1 MMTQP
6 PAGGKALGGTASE
19 RSDAAVSMGLH
30 RVLEPP
36 GVLPYQATRL
46 DVTLDLARDEVLVE
60 VEALNIDSAS
70 WTQLRG
76 QCEGDADR
84 MADQVRTLVETQ
96 GKMHNP
102 VTGSGGMLIG
112 TVAGLGSDRQEPAVG
127 TRVCSLVSL
136 TCTPLVL
143 HEITHLDPASPH
155 VGVRAQAVLSGVAAW
170 AAVPDDLPSDA
181 FLSAMDVVG
190 APAWAARLVR
200 PGMRVAVIGAGGK
213 AGLLTTAAARQALGD
228 TGSLAGLCWPPAT
241 TAAAQQAG
249 ADTTSAV
256 DCTDPIATMDAVRAA
271 FDGGLA
277 DLVFGCAN
285 VPGCEGGAVLSCSD
299 DGEVLLFS
307 MATSLPAAALI
318 TEAMGKTCRLTIG
331 TGYLPEGPEVVTDL
345 LRRRPE
351 LVALLES
358 QGA

>member
-1 MMTQP
+1 
-6 PAGGKALGGTASE
+6 
-19 RSDAAVSMGLH
+19 MGLH
-30 RVLEPP
+30 RVLDPP
-36 GVLPYQATRL
+36 GVLPYQASRL
-46 DVTLDLARDEVLVE
+46 DVSLELAPGEVLVE
-60 VEALNIDSAS
+60 VEALNVDSAS

-76 QCEGDADR
+76 QCEGDAER
-84 MADQVRTLVETQ
+84 MADQVRTLVATQ

-112 TVAGLGSDRQEPAVG
+112 TVTALGAGRAQPAVG
-127 TRVCSLVSL
+127 TRICSLVSL

-155 VGVRAQAVLSGVAAW
+155 VGVRAQAVLSAVAAW

-213 AGLLTTAAARQALGD
+213 AGLLTTAATRQALAG
-228 TGSLAGLCWPPAT
+228 TGSIVGLCWPPAT
-241 TAAAQQAG
+241 RAAAERAG
-249 ADTTSAV
+249 ADATAAV
-256 DCTDPIATMDAVRAA
+256 DCTDPVATMEAVREAL
-271 FDGGLA
+271 DGQLA

-285 VPGCEGGAVLSCSD
+285 VPGCEGGAVLACAD

-331 TGYLPEGPEVVTDL
+331 TGYLPEGPEVVTEL

-351 LVALLES
+351 LVDLLEVP
-358 QGA
+358 GA